1 MKIFSYQ
8 YLQIQSRS
16 QASLAQQSSYYSKLG
31 QLVSTPDY
39 SQSKLFQFH
48 LQALFLLQLQLI
60 KAYFILDYT

>member
-8 YLQIQSRS
+8 YPQIQSHFLPLLLR
-16 QASLAQQSSYYSKLG
+16 QFSYYSELG

-48 LQALFLLQLQLI
+48 LQVLFLLQLQLI
-60 KAYFILDYT
+60 KAYFTLDYT